1 MKTLA
6 TCVARGGVRSIV
18 ITIGIVAIGAS
29 VTRAQDYFVDQRND
43 GFTPGTYYSIPLNE
57 PIGQEFTPSLDHVD
71 VVDLYISAQVQT
83 LIQLLIHE
91 GTIHGDVI
99 GGATTDVVWPTAPP
113 ARFEF
118 ASSVE
123 LVPGELYVIE
133 VQADS
138 QCFLGVAP
146 AQTDPYSGGD
156 LIIVGHVYN
165 GFDAWFREGVWDVSS
180 AQMSTWGAIKALY
193 ER

>member
-1 MKTLA
+1 VKPLA
-6 TCVARGGVRSIV
+6 THVARRGVRSIV
-18 ITIGIVAIGAS
+18 IPIGIVVMGALA
-29 VTRAQDYFVDQRND
+29 TRAQDYFVDQRND
-43 GFTPGTYYSIPLNE
+43 GFTPGTYYSIPLNQ

-71 VVDLYISAQVQT
+71 VVDLYVSAQVQT

-91 GTIHGDVI
+91 GTIYGDVI
-99 GGATTDVVWPTAPP
+99 GGATTEVVWPAAPP

-123 LVPGELYVIE
+123 LVPGELYVME
-133 VQADS
+133 VQAAS

-146 AQTDPYSGGD
+146 GPTDPYPGGD
-156 LIIVGHVYN
+156 LIIVGHVYS
-165 GFDAWFREGVWDVSS
+165 GFDAWFREGVWDVSA
-180 AQMSTWGAIKALY
+180 AQTSTWGAIKALY